1 VTSEIEHLSP
11 QVRAA
16 DETNDRRP
24 GTPRR
29 GTGFLDEPV
38 QLATTPSAT
47 VGPYL
52 AIGLTWADGAY
63 AVAEGTDGAV
73 WLRGRVFDGAGELVP
88 DAMIETWQADP
99 DGRFDHPDAPAGER
113 RYPGFRGFGRSHTVE
128 PAGEYGVL
136 TLKPGRVD
144 DGKGGLQA
152 PHVDVSVFARGLLDR
167 VVTRIYFADEA
178 EANAQDDVL
187 ASLPDDASR
196 RTLIARSSEDGYV
209 LDIHLQSCA
218 DKGMDETVFFAV

>member
-1 VTSEIEHLSP
+1 MTVDHLSP
-11 QVRAA
+11 QVRDAN
-16 DETNDRRP
+16 EENDRRP

-29 GTGFLDEPV
+29 GSGFLDEPF
-38 QLATTPSAT
+38 QLGLTPSAT

-52 AIGLTWADGAY
+52 SIGLTWADGPY
-63 AVAEGTDGAV
+63 AVAEGTEGAI
-73 WLRGRVFDGAGELVP
+73 WLRGRVFDGKGDLVP
-88 DAMIETWQADP
+88 DALIETWQADP

-113 RYPGFRGFGRSHTVE
+113 RFPGFRGLGRSSTVT

-187 ASLPDDASR
+187 QSLPDEESR
-196 RTLIARSSEDGYV
+196 QTLIAQASGDGYV
-209 LDIHLQSCA
+209 LDIHLQDCT
-218 DKGMDETVFFAV
+218 DKGMRETVFFAV